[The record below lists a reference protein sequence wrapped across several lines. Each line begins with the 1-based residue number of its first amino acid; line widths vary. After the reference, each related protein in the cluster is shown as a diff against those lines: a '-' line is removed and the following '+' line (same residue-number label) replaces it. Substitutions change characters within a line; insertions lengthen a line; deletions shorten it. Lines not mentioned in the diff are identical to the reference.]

1 MFKKLINLAACLA
14 TVLAQDAEAEATP
27 ENTAE
32 ISWFE
37 GTPQP
42 LATAIDGNVQ
52 NTGEFG
58 EVFVEQGAD
67 MALVTYF

>member
-1 MFKKLINLAACLA
+1 MFKKLFNLSACLA
-14 TVLAQDAEAEATP
+14 TVFAQEAEATP